1 VHVGLHSDSGSD
13 DEGEA
18 EVAPKVTK
26 ILFCSRTHSQLSQFM
41 HELRA
46 SPFGKDAR
54 AVVLGSRQTM
64 CVNDAVLESS
74 RGSLAR
80 INDKCKD
87 LQQKKSTDKAKK
99 GCPYLDVKKVQ
110 SFAES
115 ALAYVQ
121 DVEDLKRRGSQTTS
135 CPYYGTRAAVAAAEV
150 VAMPYNLLL
159 HKSTR
164 EAVR

>member
-1 VHVGLHSDSGSD
+1 MAAHSDSGSD
-13 DEGEA
+13 DEER
-18 EVAPKVTK
+18 EVVPKVTK

-64 CVNDAVLESS
+64 CVNDAVLETSK
-74 RGSLAR
+74 GSLAR

-87 LQQKKSTDKAKK
+87 LQQKKSTDKSDKSKK
-99 GCPYLDVKKVQ
+99 SGCPYLDVKKVQ

-121 DVEDLKRRGSQTTS
+121 DVEDLKKRGSQTTS
-135 CPYYGTRAAVAAAEV
+135 CPYV
-150 VAMPYNLLL
+150 LL
-159 HKSTR
+159 
-164 EAVR
+164 A